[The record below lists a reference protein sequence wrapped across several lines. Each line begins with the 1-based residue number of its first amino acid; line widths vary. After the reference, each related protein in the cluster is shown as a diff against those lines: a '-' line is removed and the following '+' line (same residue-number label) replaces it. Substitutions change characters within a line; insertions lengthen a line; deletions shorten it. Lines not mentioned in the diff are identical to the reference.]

1 MVARWQTRLPYR
13 ALGRRC
19 HVFPMGKSTIA
30 GTHRFIPYVHPARIP
45 QSKGNSA
52 DARRRPHCIS
62 ARGRRLSRIDSTGS
76 MRKNWQN
83 SFGATRKLFPFASN
97 AVTPYMLSTST
108 SCIKRRGKPPL
119 ATSSHAISRLRAAPQ
134 TRPIWHWC
142 ANPTP
147 QSVMHDSICP
157 VVGPSGF
164 LAIVAPGLNPH

>member
-1 MVARWQTRLPYR
+1 MLLCIFHERKRSCWLSLTCSRCVSNEDITERRQSLVAD
-13 ALGRRC
+13 
-19 HVFPMGKSTIA
+19 
-30 GTHRFIPYVHPARIP
+30 HRPPRGIT
-45 QSKGNSA
+45 
-52 DARRRPHCIS
+52 